1 MMILNCII
9 IILEGVIINMDSN
22 ELKIE
27 RLQNNLLPIR
37 KIIGWTTED
46 LANRIGVT
54 KQTISNLENKK
65 SKMTLTQYIA
75 IRAIL
80 DYEAQ
85 TNEDMKEIL
94 PGIMQNL
101 LDNDE
106 LSKEEEGKISSTL
119 IQIAGVAAAGVTGA
133 SLISASTG
141 LFAAANI
148 APLFGV
154 GAVLGPMG
162 IVVAGGA
169 WLTKTIMNTNKKS
182 KKK

>member
-1 MMILNCII
+1 
-9 IILEGVIINMDSN
+9 MDTN
-22 ELKIE
+22 EKKIE
-27 RLQNNLLPIR
+27 RLQNNLFAIR

-46 LANRIGVT
+46 FANRIGVT

-94 PGIMQNL
+94 PGIMHNL
-101 LDNDE
+101 LDKNE
-106 LSKEEEGKISSTL
+106 LSKDEEKKISNTL
-119 IQIAGVAAAGVTGA
+119 IQISGVATAGVTGSA
-133 SLISASTG
+133 LISASSG

-148 APLFGV
+148 VPLFGA
-154 GAVLGPMG
+154 GAILGPVG
-162 IVVAGGA
+162 IAVAGGA
-169 WLTKTIMNTNKKS
+169 WLSKVIKNSS
-182 KKK
+182 KKPKK